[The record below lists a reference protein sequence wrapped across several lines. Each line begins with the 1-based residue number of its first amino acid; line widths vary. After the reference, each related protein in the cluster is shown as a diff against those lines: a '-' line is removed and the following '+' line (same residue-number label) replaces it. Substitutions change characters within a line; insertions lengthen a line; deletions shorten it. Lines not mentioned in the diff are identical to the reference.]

1 MSRTSKRTVTATLL
15 AAAGAAVLIAL
26 GLTGGGDKASA
37 SNTKEVRKSLEV
49 RLKTVATKT
58 PPVKKTPPE
67 IPPVVKEPPKVKKQA
82 PPKIDVVF
90 ALDTTGSMGG
100 LIRGAK
106 RKIWAM
112 ANQIVS
118 GQPKPHVRIGLI
130 GYRDLG
136 DAYVTR
142 RYALT
147 EDMEDVYARLKKFK
161 ANGGGDTPEHV
172 NKALADAIRKMK
184 WRQGDKV
191 LKMIFLVGDAPP
203 HEGRSGLYSARLAR
217 EAKEKGIVINTVRC
231 GSMGTTLNAWKRIA
245 ALSGGMTSSI
255 RQDGAMIAMTTPM
268 DRELKELNAK
278 LSSTL
283 LPTGSA
289 ADKGAAMARLRVNR
303 AMSAEVQAE
312 SARYRARSGRLD
324 SKDLLTVLSRGKK
337 LEDMDEESLP
347 APVAAMAPPAR
358 KAYVAQVKAKRK
370 AIKRRIMKV
379 SKARAGYIKAKRP
392 KAAPK
397 AFDDTL
403 GEALKK
409 QGKRI
414 GVKY

>member
-1 MSRTSKRTVTATLL
+1 MSRNSKRTVTATLL
-15 AAAGAAVLIAL
+15 VAAGAAVLIAL
-26 GLTGGGDKASA
+26 GLTGGGDRAAA
-37 SNTKEVRKSLEV
+37 SNKKVKKSLQV
-49 RLKTVATKT
+49 KLKTL
-58 PPVKKTPPE
+58 VKKTPVVKVNPE
-67 IPPVVKEPPKVKKQA
+67 KPTPRVLQPPAKPKEPPKV
-82 PPKIDVVF
+82 DVVF

-147 EDMEDVYARLKKFK
+147 EDMEDIYARLKKFR

-172 NKALADAIRKMK
+172 NKALSDAIRKMQ
-184 WRQGDKV
+184 WRKGDKV
-191 LKMIFLVGDAPP
+191 LRMIFLVGDAPP
-203 HEGRSGLYSARLAR
+203 HEGRGGLYSARLAR
-217 EAKEKGIVINTVRC
+217 EAREKGIVVNTVRC
-231 GSMGTTLNAWKRIA
+231 GTMGTTLRAWKRIA
-245 ALSGGMTSSI
+245 ALSGGMYSSI
-255 RQDGAMIAMTTPM
+255 RQDGAMIAMATPM
-268 DRELKELNAK
+268 DTELKELNDK

-289 ADKGAAMARLRVNR
+289 ADKAAATGRLRINR
-303 AMSAEVQAE
+303 AMSAGVKAE
-312 SARYRARSGRLD
+312 SATYRARSGRLD

-337 LEDMDEESLP
+337 LEEIDEAKLP

-358 KAYVAQVKAKRK
+358 KAYVQKVKAKRR
-370 AIKRRIMKV
+370 AIKRKIRAVAKKR
-379 SKARAGYIKAKRP
+379 SKYIRAKKP
-392 KAAPK
+392 KGAPT

-403 GEALKK
+403 GKALKK

>member
-1 MSRTSKRTVTATLL
+1 MSRTSKRTITATLL
-15 AAAGAAVLIAL
+15 VAAGAAVLIAL
-26 GLTGGGDKASA
+26 GLTGGEDKAAA
-37 SNTKEVRKSLEV
+37 SNSKEVKKSLEV
-49 RLKTVATKT
+49 KLKTLVTRAPVIKA
-58 PPVKKTPPE
+58 PVEPKEPVVLQPVKP
-67 IPPVVKEPPKVKKQA
+67 KE

-136 DAYVTR
+136 DNYVTR

-147 EDMEDVYARLKKFK
+147 EDMEDVYTRLKRFK

-172 NKALADAIRKMK
+172 NKALSDAIRKMK

-191 LKMIFLVGDAPP
+191 LKMVFLVGDAPP
-203 HEGRSGLYSARLAR
+203 HEGRGGLYSARLAR

-231 GSMGTTLNAWKRIA
+231 GTMGTTMRAWKRIA
-245 ALSGGMTSSI
+245 ALSGGMVSSI
-255 RQDGAMIAMTTPM
+255 RQDGAMVAMSTPM
-268 DRELKELNAK
+268 DRELKELNDR

-283 LPTGSA
+283 MPTGSA
-289 ADKGAAMARLRVNR
+289 SDKIAARGRLRVNR
-303 AMSAEVQAE
+303 AMSAGVQAE
-312 SARYRARSGRLD
+312 SAKYRARSGRLD

-337 LEDMDEESLP
+337 LEDLDEASLP
-347 APVAAMAPPAR
+347 APVAAMRPPAR
-358 KAYVAQVKAKRK
+358 KVYVMKVKAKRL
-370 AIKRRIMKV
+370 ALKRRIEKV
-379 SKARAGYIKAKRP
+379 SKKRDGYIKSKKP
-392 KAAPK
+392 KGAPT

-403 GEALKK
+403 GKALKK
-409 QGKRI
+409 QGKKI